1 MKKTIGAVLVLFMIN
16 LLNAQQFSCDSVE
29 IFSVQ
34 LSTINPT
41 VEVVVKNSN
50 ADIISYPGF
59 ILFNT
64 NLDTLAMESVNYFG
78 IGTNYQTHDLTLLNS
93 INLPFNGYLELH
105 SWFYDSLKCT
115 FPVAIDT
122 IFAAIEPSFLSSV
135 NVFPNPTNN
144 LITLGIDGY
153 NGPINVEV
161 YDLQGKRLK
170 TTTNTTISMEE
181 FAKGIYVFKVAYGDI
196 VEKLKVVKE

>member
-1 MKKTIGAVLVLFMIN
+1 MKKTIGAVLLLFMIN

-64 NLDTLAMESVNYFG
+64 NADTLAIESVNYFG
-78 IGTNYQTHDLTLLNS
+78 IGTNYQTHELNLLNS

-115 FPVAIDT
+115 FAVAIDT

-144 LITLGIDGY
+144 LVTLDIEGY
-153 NGPINVEV
+153 NGLVNVEV
-161 YDLQGKRLK
+161 YDLQGRLLEA
-170 TTTNTTISMEE
+170 TTNTTISMGKY
-181 FAKGIYVFKVAYGDI
+181 AKGIYVFKVAYGDRTH
-196 VEKLKVVKE
+196 ELKVIKD

>member
-1 MKKTIGAVLVLFMIN
+1 MKKTIGAVLLLFMIN

-34 LSTINPT
+34 LSIINPT

-64 NLDTLAMESVNYFG
+64 NADTLAMESVNYFG
-78 IGTNYQTHDLTLLNS
+78 IGTNYQTHDLNLLNS

-115 FPVAIDT
+115 FAVSIDT
-122 IFAAIEPSFLSSV
+122 TFAAIVPSFLSSV

-161 YDLQGKRLK
+161 YDLQGRLLEA
-170 TTTNTTISMEE
+170 TANTTISMGKY
-181 FAKGIYVFKVAYGDI
+181 AKGIYVFKVAYGDRNQ
-196 VEKLKVVKE
+196 ELKVVKE